1 MPDEDLVAAVLK
13 AVKDAAPTV
22 ESPGDH
28 DQSLFDLGLD
38 SLDHS
43 AMLLA
48 LEETYDVAIPDEDV
62 DGLKSVNQIAAYL
75 EKRIGR

>member
-1 MPDEDLVAAVLK
+1 MPDQDLVAAVVK
-13 AVKDAAPTV
+13 ALQDAAPTV
-22 ESPGDH
+22 ERPGNH

-48 LEETYDVAIPDEDV
+48 LEEAYRIDIPDEDV
-62 DGLKSVNQIAAYL
+62 DGLKSVNQIVAYL
-75 EKRIGR
+75 EQRIGR